1 MHIIQTN
8 TRHIEVPA
16 MVRVIPLFPPA
27 HVVTGVQGDWVTMCG
42 VAVPW
47 CHPKP
52 RERERVNTTD
62 TRYCWL
68 TPSLTKQC
76 KFYTLTRRKNPE
88 WEWICPI
95 IHYIELTAKWECT
108 ICVFVLCTNVHL
120 HLDMIIKF
128 FLTLNF
134 DFEICF
140 WICLASC
147 PPILADFSS
156 FPWDSFLMEGSHFL

>member
-1 MHIIQTN
+1 MHIIQTH

-62 TRYCWL
+62 TRYC
-68 TPSLTKQC
+68 
-76 KFYTLTRRKNPE
+76 
-88 WEWICPI
+88 
-95 IHYIELTAKWECT
+95 
-108 ICVFVLCTNVHL
+108 
-120 HLDMIIKF
+120 
-128 FLTLNF
+128 
-134 DFEICF
+134 
-140 WICLASC
+140 
-147 PPILADFSS
+147 
-156 FPWDSFLMEGSHFL
+156 

>member
-1 MHIIQTN
+1 MHIIQTH
-8 TRHIEVPA
+8 TRHIGAGDPSLPSCSCGHGCPRWLGNY
-16 MVRVIPLFPPA
+16 VRCRGALVSSQA
-27 HVVTGVQGDWVTMCG
+27 Q
-42 VAVPW
+42 
-47 CHPKP
+47 
-52 RERERVNTTD
+52 RERVNTTD

-120 HLDMIIKF
+120 HWDLIKKF
-128 FLTLNF
+128 VLTLNF

-140 WICLASC
+140 WRCLASC
-147 PPILADFSS
+147 PPMLADFSS